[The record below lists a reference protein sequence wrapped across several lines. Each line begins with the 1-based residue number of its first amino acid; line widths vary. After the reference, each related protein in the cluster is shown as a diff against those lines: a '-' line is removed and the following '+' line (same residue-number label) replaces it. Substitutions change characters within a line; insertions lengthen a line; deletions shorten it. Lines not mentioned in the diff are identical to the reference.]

1 MTKPQTYTYGFD
13 DIELTIEGEIVLASG
28 TIDVEFYYCPAEPDV
43 GIFYDGIEIDG
54 YGALDIVLVAND
66 GTAAAI
72 FQGIIRA
79 LAEQIAKAL
88 GEDHLAET
96 INEA

>member
-43 GIFYDGIEIDG
+43 GICYDGIEIDG
-54 YGALDIVLVAND
+54 YGALDIVLVADD
-66 GTAAAI
+66 GTPTAI
-72 FQGIIRA
+72 KGIDRA

>member
-1 MTKPQTYTYGFD
+1 MIKPQTYTYGFD

-54 YGALDIVLVAND
+54 YGALDIVLVPDEGAP
-66 GTAAAI
+66 TAI
-72 FQGIIRA
+72 KGINRD
-79 LAEQIAKAL
+79 LAERIAKAL
-88 GEDHLAET
+88 GEDYLAET

>member
-28 TIDVEFYYCPAEPDV
+28 SIDVEFYYCPAEPDV

-54 YGALDIVLVAND
+54 YGALDIVLVADD
-66 GTAAAI
+66 GTATAI
-72 FQGIIRA
+72 KGIDRT

-88 GEDHLAET
+88 GEDYLAET

>member
-28 TIDVEFYYCPAEPDV
+28 SIDVEFYYCPAEPDV

-54 YGALDIVLVAND
+54 YGALDIVLVPEEGAP
-66 GTAAAI
+66 TAI
-72 FQGIIRA
+72 KGIDRT

>member
-1 MTKPQTYTYGFD
+1 MTRPQTYTYGFD

-28 TIDVEFYYCPAEPDV
+28 SIDIEFYYCPAEPDV

-54 YGALDIVLVAND
+54 YGALDIVLVPED
-66 GTAAAI
+66 GTPTAI
-72 FQGIIRA
+72 KGIDRT